1 MACKLSKSQTVHS
14 LVIPPNHSPST
25 NIPPVVVLGHTDC
38 GGAKF
43 SYEAANTDPVP
54 PTTPLERWLAPLT
67 ALAGTLS
74 GAVPRPPPGT
84 SEYERELRLV
94 IDENVKAQVGHVEEI
109 VRALAL
115 PATVYIQGGVYE
127 IETGKL
133 ICVGQQIVVIGTE
146 AETVV

>member
-25 NIPPVVVLGHTDC
+25 NIPSVIALGHTDC

-43 SYEAANTDPVP
+43 SYEAANADPVP

-67 ALAGTLS
+67 ALAGTLP

>member
-54 PTTPLERWLAPLT
+54 PTTPIERWLAPLT
-67 ALAGTLS
+67 ALAGTLPS
-74 GAVPRPPPGT
+74 TNPTPGT
-84 SEYERELRLV
+84 PEYERELRLV
-94 IDENVKAQVGHVEEI
+94 IDENVKAQVGHVVGI
-109 VRALAL
+109 VRALGL
-115 PATVYIQGGVYE
+115 PTTVCVQGGVYE

-133 ICVGQQIVVIGTE
+133 IYVGEQIVVIGTE
-146 AETVV
+146 AETAV